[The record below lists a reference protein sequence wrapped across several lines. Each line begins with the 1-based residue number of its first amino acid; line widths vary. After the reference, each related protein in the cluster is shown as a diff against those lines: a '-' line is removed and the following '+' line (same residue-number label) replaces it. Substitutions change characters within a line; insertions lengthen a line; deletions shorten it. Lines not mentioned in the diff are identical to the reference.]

1 MFFKE
6 TWFHSIET
14 KKIRKNSGKKNG
26 VCFLNESP
34 SCFRTDLTD
43 LRQEVA
49 HLPNAGR
56 EKTVGIEQ
64 KMAVFSVGV
73 PGNQKFQI
81 THDSQPAR

>member
-1 MFFKE
+1 MKDDVFECFFKRRG
-6 TWFHSIET
+6 FIQLRQ

-49 HLPNAGR
+49 HLPNAGGT
-56 EKTVGIEQ
+56 TVGIE
-64 KMAVFSVGV
+64 KNGRIFCWGAGKPKIPNNS
-73 PGNQKFQI
+73 
-81 THDSQPAR
+81 